1 MSAARVPVTILTGSL
16 GAGKTTLL
24 RRVLLAAGARGL
36 RVAVIENEFA
46 GAEDGS
52 SAGVESLILSSGGDA
67 AAAAAGYFEL
77 PNGCLCCSAR
87 AGLVDALAR
96 VLRAAVRLDRVVV
109 ECSGLADP
117 GRVAAAFW
125 TDAEEAAGGAARL
138 ALDAVV
144 AIVDAAHFAAAR
156 ARPRPAGAVNEVD
169 AQLACADVVLLNK
182 MDLLRAAADGEA
194 RERSLRAAVRGVNAA
209 AELLPCTTCDV
220 PLDRLLA
227 VGAYDGSGAL
237 HHLGRALRHAAGEGH
252 DHHDGC
258 GGGSGGGGGG
268 AATQSDSGCGGAAHS
283 GVSSW
288 VWRQPRAMR
297 YADFRLWMAAL
308 LWEQRIEGEVAP
320 QPQPAAPPGDEGGDL
335 DAFRILRIKGVVSL
349 CDCPTDDDEA
359 GESGEGAAA
368 AAAAA
373 AAPQRYIVQGVHEIF
388 ELLPLRL
395 AAEDDSV
402 APEAS
407 TSTTPPAASN
417 ALVIIGQGV
426 AAAAPRLATS
436 LARLLS
442 APV

>member
-1 MSAARVPVTILTGSL
+1 
-16 GAGKTTLL
+16 
-24 RRVLLAAGARGL
+24 
-36 RVAVIENEFA
+36 
-46 GAEDGS
+46 
-52 SAGVESLILSSGGDA
+52 
-67 AAAAAGYFEL
+67 
-77 PNGCLCCSAR
+77 
-87 AGLVDALAR
+87 
-96 VLRAAVRLDRVVV
+96 
-109 ECSGLADP
+109 
-117 GRVAAAFW
+117 
-125 TDAEEAAGGAARL
+125 
-138 ALDAVV
+138 
-144 AIVDAAHFAAAR
+144 
-156 ARPRPAGAVNEVD
+156 
-169 AQLACADVVLLNK
+169 
-182 MDLLRAAADGEA
+182 
-194 RERSLRAAVRGVNAA
+194 
-209 AELLPCTTCDV
+209 
-220 PLDRLLA
+220 
-227 VGAYDGSGAL
+227 
-237 HHLGRALRHAAGEGH
+237 
-252 DHHDGC
+252 
-258 GGGSGGGGGG
+258 
-268 AATQSDSGCGGAAHS
+268 
-283 GVSSW
+283 
-288 VWRQPRAMR
+288 
-297 YADFRLWMAAL
+297 MAAL